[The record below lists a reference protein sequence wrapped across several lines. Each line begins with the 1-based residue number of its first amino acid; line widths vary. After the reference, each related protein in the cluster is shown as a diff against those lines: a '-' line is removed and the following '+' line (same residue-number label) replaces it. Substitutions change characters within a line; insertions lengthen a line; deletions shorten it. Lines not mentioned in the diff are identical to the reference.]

1 MKLRAIL
8 ADSRITTTSFPQ
20 NKMLTL
26 RDVKGV
32 GDATIKKLSDLG
44 IHSVFEVF
52 SFLPRK
58 YIDLKTPI
66 RVFDAE
72 PGQLCLLEGR
82 VESVSSVT
90 RSKTKSF
97 YVIFSDNLQDNKVFF
112 KAMFYNMPFMHDGFE
127 KGQSYRML
135 ARLSDDLG
143 SLTVVNPSLEKI
155 ERISKLDGIYTLY
168 PLGGVMGQN
177 AFKNIVY
184 SALDSIKGATY
195 EGNLAKIN
203 KDLALCFEAVHRPSS
218 LQIADR
224 AVNSLASLDLAL
236 VLSIYRK
243 LRNSSQK
250 VRKVFYNFDNFR
262 IQDYISTLPF
272 APTPSQLKAFED
284 ICSDTNSNRYMSRI
298 VSGDVGSGKTAV
310 AFFAMYLA
318 AKCGKQAALMA
329 PTEILAGQHAKKF
342 DSLAKASGIRYCLLT
357 SSCSQSERKK
367 ILTGLRN
374 GYYQCVIGTN
384 SLVSDDVEYA
394 NLALAVIDEQHRF
407 GVNDRAKLERKG
419 ACDVLSLTATPIPRS
434 MALTFYE
441 DIAISRIEKRQ
452 EAQTNVTTKVYK
464 DLSAAVGFVLDR
476 LREDKQAFI
485 VCPSIVDAEGNDLH
499 SIESFVRDFGNLFS
513 DFSVSVIHGKLK
525 NEEKERAMNDFSQG
539 KTRLLIATSVIEV
552 GIDTK
557 ASEIL
562 ILNADRFGLS
572 SLHQLRGRV
581 GRDGSEA
588 HCILHSASTS
598 EKSVERLSTLEKSN
612 DGQYLA
618 EVDFAMRGAGDF
630 LGVKQ
635 SGRSLTPIFSL
646 QINAQILS
654 NAKEYADKYVSNLS
668 LNELLALTRTS
679 RAKIS
684 DFLNTLECV
693 TLNS

>member
-1 MKLRAIL
+1 
-8 ADSRITTTSFPQ
+8 
-20 NKMLTL
+20 MLTL

-32 GDATIKKLSDLG
+32 GDATIKKLHDLD

-58 YIDLKTPI
+58 YIDLKEPI
-66 RVFDAE
+66 KVLDAE
-72 PGQLCLLEGR
+72 PNQLCLLEGR
-82 VESVSSVT
+82 VESLSGVA

-97 YVIFSDNLQDNKVFF
+97 FVVFSDNLANNKVYF
-112 KAMFYNMPFMHDGFE
+112 KAMFYNMPFLHDVFSI
-127 KGQSYRML
+127 GQSYRL
-135 ARLSDDLG
+135 LTRLTNDIG

-168 PLGGVMGQN
+168 PLGNVMGQN

-184 SALDSIKGATY
+184 SALDSVKGLTY
-195 EGNLAKIN
+195 EGSLAKIN
-203 KDLALCFEAVHRPSS
+203 KDLGLCFEAAHRPSS
-218 LQIADR
+218 VNIAQR
-224 AVNSLASLDLAL
+224 AIDSLASIDLAI

-243 LRNSSQK
+243 LRRSTQK
-250 VRKVFYNFDNFR
+250 SRKVFYNFENFR
-262 IQDYISTLPF
+262 ILDYVSTLNF
-272 APTPSQLKAFED
+272 ESTDSQFQAFED
-284 ICSDTNSNRYMSRI
+284 IFSDMNCDKYMSRI

-310 AFFAMYLA
+310 AFFAMYA
-318 AKCGKQAALMA
+318 AVKGGKQAALMV
-329 PTEILAGQHAKKF
+329 PTEILAKQHAKKF
-342 DSLAKASGIRYCLLT
+342 AQIASDTGIRFALLT
-357 SSCSQSERKK
+357 SSLSQTERRKV
-367 ILTGLRN
+367 LAGLKN

-384 SLVSDDVEYA
+384 SLVSDDVEYQ

-407 GVNDRAKLERKG
+407 GVNDRAKLEQKG
-419 ACDVLSLTATPIPRS
+419 AVDVLSLTATPIPRS

-441 DIAISRIEKRQ
+441 DIAISHIKKRE
-452 EAQTNVTTKVYK
+452 EAETNVSTKVYD
-464 DLSAAVGFVLDR
+464 DLHSAVDFVIDKLKR
-476 LREDKQAFI
+476 GKQAFI
-485 VCPSIVDAEGNDLH
+485 VCPSIVDAEGNNLM
-499 SIESFVRDFGNLFS
+499 SIESFLRDFGNLFG
-513 DFSVSVIHGKLK
+513 DFSICVMHGKLK
-525 NEEKERAMNDFSQG
+525 NDEKEQAMADFSSG
-539 KTRLLIATSVIEV
+539 KTQLLIATTVIEV

-562 ILNADRFGLS
+562 ILNADRFGLA

-588 HCILHSASTS
+588 HCLLHSSN
-598 EKSVERLSTLEKSN
+598 KGERAIQRLETLEKSN

-618 EVDFAMRGAGDF
+618 EMDFAMRGAGDF

-654 NAKEYADKYVSNLS
+654 NAKEYAEKNLSNLS
-668 LNELLALTRTS
+668 LSELLALSRTS
-679 RAKIS
+679 KSGID
-684 DFLNTLECV
+684 DFLAELGAV